1 MYLEQLGIIAIA
13 IGFLVLISQII
24 GTGCYIN
31 KKNKEKY
38 RFISLKP
45 INTRTYDEDKFI
57 KDNWFKYYI
66 TIVRNISFL
75 IGLLLIVGSLLFT
88 YITK

>member
-1 MYLEQLGIIAIA
+1 MYIGQLGLIAIG

-45 INTRTYDEDKFI
+45 INTRTSDEDKFI

-66 TIVRNISFL
+66 TIVRNISFI
-75 IGLLLIVGSLLFT
+75 IGLPLIAGSLLFN

>member
-1 MYLEQLGIIAIA
+1 MYLGQLGLIATA
-13 IGFLVLISQII
+13 IGCLVLISQII
-24 GTGCYIN
+24 ETGCCIN

-45 INTRTYDEDKFI
+45 INTRTSDEDKFI

-66 TIVRNISFL
+66 TIVRNISFI
-75 IGLLLIVGSLLFT
+75 IGLPLILGSLLFN